1 MCNKQK
7 QYTILLL
14 LGVYK
19 TVVSLG
25 TALKQL
31 THYHQ
36 LCTVTPSL
44 LSMLTCVLVKC
55 SKCVFDE
62 TVDGVKR
69 QMSGQ

>member
-1 MCNKQK
+1 M
-7 QYTILLL
+7 
-14 LGVYK
+14 YK
-19 TVVSLG
+19 TVESLG

-44 LSMLTCVLVKC
+44 LSMLTCVLLKC

-62 TVDGVKR
+62 TEDCVKR

>member
-7 QYTILLL
+7 QYTILL
-14 LGVYK
+14 
-19 TVVSLG
+19 SLG

-36 LCTVTPSL
+36 LCAVTPSL
-44 LSMLTCVLVKC
+44 LSMLTCVLLKC

-62 TVDGVKR
+62 TEDCVLR